1 MLPPLIQNPPP
12 WPNGARCA
20 VCFSF
25 DMDVESLLHLNHRE
39 AAPSRLATSSA
50 LRYGPFVAIPRIIDI
65 FRHYGIRQTV
75 FVPGWCIEAYPHAI
89 EALVEAG
96 HEIGHHGWLHERPNT
111 LSPGDEARVLDRAL
125 EAFDRIVGS
134 RPTGYRAPA
143 YALSEHTPDL
153 LVERGFTYDASL
165 LGDDVPY
172 LLKSSKGTLV
182 ELPSDFAL
190 DDWVQYVNMK
200 EFGFM
205 MPIQAPERAMEV
217 FRAEF
222 DAAWTYGGLW
232 VSVWH
237 PFVSGRLARADAMA
251 RLIQHMMDK
260 GDVWFAP
267 MTEIAAHVQGLVD
280 RGEWTPRTDE
290 VPFWAAPVD
299 HLVTPSRG

>member
-1 MLPPLIQNPPP
+1 MLPLIKNPPL

-25 DMDVESLLHLNHRE
+25 DMDVESLLHLYHRE

-65 FRHYGIRQTV
+65 FKHYGLKQTF
-75 FVPGWCIEAYPHAI
+75 FVPGWCIETYPQAI
-89 EALVEAG
+89 EALLAEG

-111 LSPGDEARVLDRAL
+111 LSKSDEERVLDRGL
-125 EAFDRIVGS
+125 EAFDRIVGA
-134 RPTGYRAPA
+134 RPQGYRAPA
-143 YALSEHTPDL
+143 YAMSEHTPDL
-153 LVERGFTYDASL
+153 LVERGFAYDASL
-165 LGDDVPY
+165 VGDDVPY
-172 LLKSSKGTLV
+172 LLKAGKGSLV

-205 MPIQAPERAMEV
+205 MPIQSPERAMDV

-222 DAAWTYGGLW
+222 DAAWKHGGLW
-232 VSVWH
+232 ISVWH
-237 PFVSGRLARADAMA
+237 PFVSGRLARADALTG
-251 RLIQHMMDK
+251 LIDHMLAK

-267 MTEIAAHVQGLVD
+267 MREIAAHVQGLID
-280 RGEWTPRTDE
+280 RGAWKPRIDQ
-290 VPFWAAPVD
+290 VPFWTRPVD
-299 HLVTPSRG
+299 HLVTQSRG